1 MTMNDGLET
10 APIFAAIDAGG
21 TTFKCALIQMGNEK
35 NHREVLAGVRIPTT
49 SPNETLSRCVAF
61 FQEQAVKGI
70 QARAMG
76 IASFGP
82 IDVDIQS
89 PNYGMI
95 LEGPKLGWSATNL
108 KTYFEAALSVPV
120 SIDTDV
126 NGALLAE
133 MEWGAAK
140 GAKSAAY
147 ITIGTGIGA
156 GLFANGYLI
165 GKPSHPE
172 FGHIRLK
179 RHDADMDFKGVCSI
193 HGDCLEGLAS
203 ATALT
208 RRYGDPKSLSPAH
221 IGWDIEAFYLAQACN
236 ILSLTLRP
244 NKIIL
249 GGGLM
254 LAPHLLDKVREQYAN
269 LINNYLGQSEAAINS
284 LIASPALGDDAGLFG
299 GVVLA
304 QQLDI

>member
-1 MTMNDGLET
+1 MAMNDSLET
-10 APIFAAIDAGG
+10 ASIFAAIDAGG
-21 TTFKCALIQMGNEK
+21 TTFKCALIQGGDEQNDRK
-35 NHREVLAGVRIPTT
+35 VLAGVRIPTT
-49 SPNETLSRCVAF
+49 NPDETLSRCAAF
-61 FQEQAVKGI
+61 FRENAAQGL

-82 IDVDIQS
+82 IDVDMQS

-95 LEGPKLGWSATNL
+95 LDGPKLGWAATNL

-156 GLFANGYLI
+156 GLFANGSLI
-165 GKPSHPE
+165 GKPAHPE

-179 RHDADMDFKGVCSI
+179 RHNADMDFKGVCSI

-208 RRYGDPKSLSPAH
+208 RRYGDPKSLPPEH
-221 IGWDIEAFYLAQACN
+221 IGWEIEAFYLAQACN

-254 LAPHLLDKVREQYAN
+254 LAPHLLGKTRKQYAD
-269 LINNYLGQSEAAINS
+269 LMNNYFGQSQADIESI
-284 LIASPALGDDAGLFG
+284 IVTPALGDDAGIFG
-299 GVVLA
+299 GAVLA
-304 QQLDI
+304 KRKI

>member
-1 MTMNDGLET
+1 MVMTEGFTT

-21 TTFKCALIQMGNEK
+21 TTFKCGLVQAGQNQNERK
-35 NHREVLAGVRIPTT
+35 VLAGLRIPTT
-49 SPNETLSRCVAF
+49 NPDETLSKCAAF
-61 FQEQAVKGI
+61 FQEHAAQGMV
-70 QARAMG
+70 ARAMG

-82 IDVDIQS
+82 LDVDVQS
-89 PNYGMI
+89 PNYGTI
-95 LEGPKLGWSATNL
+95 LDGPKLGWASTNL
-108 KTYFEAALSVPV
+108 KSFFETVLSIPV

-133 MEWGAAK
+133 MEWGASKAT
-140 GAKSAAY
+140 KSAAY

-156 GLFANGYLI
+156 GIFANGALV
-165 GKPSHPE
+165 GKPAHPE

-179 RHDADMDFKGVCSI
+179 RHNADLNFKGMCSI

-208 RRYGDPKSLSPAH
+208 RRYGDPKALSADH
-221 IGWDIEAFYLAQACN
+221 IGWEIEAFYLAQACN
-236 ILSLTLRP
+236 VLSLTLRP

-254 LAPHLLDKVREQYAN
+254 LAPHLLVKVREQYAD
-269 LINNYLGQSEAAINS
+269 LINNYLGQSREDIDT
-284 LIASPALGDDAGLFG
+284 LIVTPGLGDDAGLYG
-299 GVVLA
+299 GVCLA
-304 QQLDI
+304 KNSV

>member
-1 MTMNDGLET
+1 MILNDGFVS

-21 TTFKCALIQMGNEK
+21 TTFKCALIQMGDEQNDRK
-35 NHREVLAGVRIPTT
+35 VLAGVRIPTT
-49 SPNETLSRCVAF
+49 NPNETLSRCAAF
-61 FQEQAVKGI
+61 FQEQAAQGLK
-70 QARAMG
+70 ARAMG

-82 IDVDIQS
+82 IDVDLQS
-89 PNYGMI
+89 SNYGMI
-95 LEGPKLGWSATNL
+95 LDGPKLGWAATNL
-108 KTYFEAALSVPV
+108 KTYFEAALAMPIA
-120 SIDTDV
+120 IDTDV

-140 GAKSAAY
+140 RIKSAAY

-156 GLFANGYLI
+156 GLFANGALI
-165 GKPSHPE
+165 GKPAHPE

-179 RHDADMDFKGVCSI
+179 RHNADMDFKGVCSI

-208 RRYGDPKSLSPAH
+208 QRYGDPKSLSPEH
-221 IGWDIEAFYLAQACN
+221 IGWEIEAFYLAQACN

-269 LINNYLGQSEAAINS
+269 LINNYLGQSRADIESI
-284 LIASPALGDDAGLFG
+284 IVTPALGDDAGIFG
-299 GVVLA
+299 GAVLA
-304 QQLDI
+304 KRKI